1 MQALRIGKVSS
12 INRDAG
18 TARVT
23 YEDRDGSTTGELP
36 FLAWTYWMPNVGDQ
50 VLVGHISSGATA
62 AVIIGP
68 VWNESHAP
76 DDFSDDIYHQ
86 EMGSTPGA
94 AYISF
99 WNDILTLHAKNI
111 LFDDPDETNTVTVK
125 QLLETLSTMSGQIS
139 NLSGRVAALE
149 RRI

>member
-12 INRDAG
+12 INRDEG

-36 FLAWTYWMPNVGDQ
+36 FLAWTYWMPQIGDL
-50 VLVGHISSGATA
+50 VLVGYLSSGATA

-68 VWNESHAP
+68 IWNESHAP

-86 EMGSTPGA
+86 EMGDTPGA

-99 WNDILTLHAKNI
+99 WNDILTIHAKNI
-111 LFDDPDETNTVTVK
+111 LFDDPDEEATVTVK
-125 QLLETLSTMSGQIS
+125 QLIESLSTINGQIS
-139 NLSGRVAALE
+139 SLSGRVSRLE
-149 RRI
+149 SRI

>member
-1 MQALRIGKVSS
+1 MQPLRIGKVSS

-36 FLAWTYWMPNVGDQ
+36 FLAWTYWMPRIGDM
-50 VLVGHISSGATA
+50 VLVGQISSGATA

-76 DDFSDDIYHQ
+76 DDFSDDVYHQ
-86 EMGSTPGA
+86 EMGNVPGEA
-94 AYISF
+94 FISF
-99 WNDILTLHAKNI
+99 WDDILTIHAKNI
-111 LFDDPDETNTVTVK
+111 LFDDPDEEGTVTVK
-125 QLLETLSTMSGQIS
+125 QLLEELKTLREWVSS
-139 NLSGRVAALE
+139 LAGRVSSLE
-149 RRI
+149 SRI